1 MHQKS
6 GLKYMISNI
15 KTVVKEHKELA
26 EVFETP
32 KIEIMS
38 SKSLKDSEPKKAER
52 DQDTARQSDQGTS
65 R

>member
-1 MHQKS
+1 
-6 GLKYMISNI
+6 MISNI